1 MQNNSLVHRKLGFQ
15 SYQLKL
21 LALLGGLL
29 ILLMTTVPAWSE
41 SKPFMDP
48 LIQASKARAEL
59 VQSVQKSVVH
69 IKVEQ
74 KLVNVMGPFQ
84 NQPRQEGSGS
94 GTIVRSDGYILTNH
108 HVVGEADKITVQLYD
123 GQELKAHLIGT
134 DPATDISVIKI
145 EGKEMP
151 VLPMGDSDNILVGE
165 SVIAIGN
172 PFGLS
177 HTVTFGIV
185 SAKGRTGM
193 GIAEYED
200 FIQTDAA
207 INPGNSGGPLVDLEG
222 KIVGVNTAIFSR
234 SGGYQ
239 GIGFAV
245 PINMTRRVMNELIE
259 NGQVSRGWLGV
270 GIQDMTPELAK
281 AFGLDKAKGSLVTGV
296 MPATPAEKA
305 GLQKGDV
312 ILRLNGESI
321 ENSNALRNAV
331 ADARADATIE
341 LELVRNKVVMMLSVQ
356 LDERPRQVGEA
367 DANSDNRNSTPE
379 LGFAVQELTSETAQR
394 LGYQKTESGIVI
406 TAVKPEFPA
415 FNQGLRA
422 GMMIVEM
429 NRKSISSMADFQ
441 RAVRNISTEDGV
453 LLLVRTP
460 QGSQYLFLQAD

>member
-1 MQNNSLVHRKLGFQ
+1 MQNNPLVHRKPDFQ

-41 SKPFMDP
+41 SKQFMDP
-48 LIQASKARAEL
+48 FIQASEARAEL

-69 IKVEQ
+69 IKVER

-94 GTIVRSDGYILTNH
+94 GAIVRSDGYILTNH

-123 GQELKAHLIGT
+123 GQELKARLIGT

-145 EGKEMP
+145 EGEDMP
-151 VLPMGDSDNILVGE
+151 ILQMGNSDNILVGE

-245 PINMTRRVMNELIE
+245 PINMALRVMTELIE

-281 AFGLDKAKGSLVTGV
+281 AFGLDQAKGSLVTGV
-296 MPATPAEKA
+296 MPGTPAEKA
-305 GLQKGDV
+305 GLQKGDA
-312 ILRLNGESI
+312 ILRLNGSTI
-321 ENSNALRNAV
+321 ENSNGLRNLIAE
-331 ADARADATIE
+331 ARADAKVD
-341 LELVRNKVVMMLSVQ
+341 LDLVRNKVPMTLSVR
-356 LDERPRQVGEA
+356 LDERPKQSGQA
-367 DANSDNRNSTPE
+367 DANSATKSPSPE
-379 LGFAVQELTSETAQR
+379 LGFAVQELTPEMAQR
-394 LGYQKTESGIVI
+394 LGYETTQSGIVI
-406 TAVKPEFPA
+406 TVVKPDSPA
-415 FNQGLRA
+415 FNGGLRA

-429 NRKSISSMADFQ
+429 NRQSINSMADFQ
-441 RAVRNISTEDGV
+441 RGARDISTEDSV
-453 LLLVRTP
+453 LLLVSTP
-460 QGSQYLFLQAD
+460 QGSRYLFLQAD

>member
-1 MQNNSLVHRKLGFQ
+1 MQNNPLVHRKPDFQ

-41 SKPFMDP
+41 SKQFMDP
-48 LIQASKARAEL
+48 FIQASKARAEL

-69 IKVEQ
+69 IKVER

-94 GTIVRSDGYILTNH
+94 GAIVRSDGYILTNH

-123 GQELKAHLIGT
+123 GQELEAHLIGT

-145 EGKEMP
+145 EGKDMP
-151 VLPMGDSDNILVGE
+151 ILQMGDSDNILVGE

-177 HTVTFGIV
+177 RTVTFGIV

-245 PINMTRRVMNELIE
+245 PINMALRVMTELIE

-281 AFGLDKAKGSLVTGV
+281 AFGLDQAKGSLVTGV
-296 MPATPAEKA
+296 MPGTPAEKA
-305 GLQKGDV
+305 GLQKGDA
-312 ILRLNGESI
+312 ILRLNGSTI
-321 ENSNALRNAV
+321 ENSNGLRNLIAE
-331 ADARADATIE
+331 ARADTKVD
-341 LELVRNKVVMMLSVQ
+341 LDLVRNKVPMTLSVR
-356 LDERPRQVGEA
+356 LDERPKQSGQA
-367 DANSDNRNSTPE
+367 DANSATKSPSPE
-379 LGFAVQELTSETAQR
+379 LGFAVQELTPEMAQR
-394 LGYQKTESGIVI
+394 LGYETTQSGIVI
-406 TAVKPEFPA
+406 TVVKPDSPA
-415 FNQGLRA
+415 FNGGLRA

-429 NRKSISSMADFQ
+429 NRQSINSMADFQ
-441 RAVRNISTEDGV
+441 RGARDISTEDGV
-453 LLLVRTP
+453 LLLVSTP
-460 QGSQYLFLQAD
+460 QGSRYLFLQAD

>member
-1 MQNNSLVHRKLGFQ
+1 MQNNSLVHKKLGFQ
-15 SYQLKL
+15 SYPLKL
-21 LALLGGLL
+21 FALLGGLL
-29 ILLMTTVPAWSE
+29 ILLVTAVPAWSE
-41 SKPFMDP
+41 SNPFMDP
-48 LIQASKARAEL
+48 LIEASKARAEL

-74 KLVNVMGPFQ
+74 KLVNVVGPFQ

-94 GTIVRSDGYILTNH
+94 GAIVRSDGYILTNH
-108 HVVGEADKITVQLYD
+108 HVVGEADKISVQLYD
-123 GQELKAHLIGT
+123 GQELKARLIGT

-145 EGKEMP
+145 EGKNMP
-151 VLPMGDSDNILVGE
+151 VLPMGNSNNILVGE
-165 SVIAIGN
+165 SVIVIGN

-177 HTVTFGIV
+177 HTVTFGII

-222 KIVGVNTAIFSR
+222 KIVGVNTAIFSN

-245 PINMTRRVMNELIE
+245 PINVARRVMNELIE
-259 NGQVSRGWLGV
+259 TGQVSRGWLGV
-270 GIQDMTPELAK
+270 GIQNMTPELAK
-281 AFGLDKAKGSLVTGV
+281 AFGLDKSRGSLVTGV
-296 MPATPAEKA
+296 MPGTPAEKA

-321 ENSNALRNAV
+321 ENSSVLRNAV
-331 ADARADATIE
+331 ADARADATVE

-356 LDERPRQVGEA
+356 LDERPQQVGEA
-367 DANSDNRNSTPE
+367 GTNSDNRNSTPE
-379 LGFAVQELTSETAQR
+379 LGFVVQELTPETAQR
-394 LGYQKTESGIVI
+394 LGYQKAESGVVI
-406 TAVKPEFPA
+406 TTVKPESPA
-415 FNQGLRA
+415 FNKGLRA

-441 RAVRNISTEDGV
+441 REVQASSKEEGL
-453 LLLVRTP
+453 LLLVKTP
-460 QGSQYLFLQAD
+460 QGSQYLFL

>member
-1 MQNNSLVHRKLGFQ
+1 MQNNSLVHKKLGFQ
-15 SYQLKL
+15 SYPLKL
-21 LALLGGLL
+21 FALLGGLL
-29 ILLMTTVPAWSE
+29 ILLVTAVPAWSE
-41 SKPFMDP
+41 SNPFMDP
-48 LIQASKARAEL
+48 LIEASKARAEL

-74 KLVNVMGPFQ
+74 KLVNVVGPFQ

-94 GTIVRSDGYILTNH
+94 GAIVRSDGYILTNH
-108 HVVGEADKITVQLYD
+108 HVVGEADKISVQLYN
-123 GQELKAHLIGT
+123 GQELKARLIGT

-145 EGKEMP
+145 EGKNMP
-151 VLPMGDSDNILVGE
+151 VLPMGNSNNILVGE
-165 SVIAIGN
+165 SVIVIGN

-177 HTVTFGIV
+177 HTVTFGII

-222 KIVGVNTAIFSR
+222 KIVGVNTAIFSN

-245 PINMTRRVMNELIE
+245 PINMARRVMNELIE
-259 NGQVSRGWLGV
+259 TGQVSRGWLGV
-270 GIQDMTPELAK
+270 GIQNMTPELAK
-281 AFGLDKAKGSLVTGV
+281 AFGLDKSRGSLVTGV
-296 MPATPAEKA
+296 MPGTPAEKA

-321 ENSNALRNAV
+321 ENSSVLRNAV
-331 ADARADATIE
+331 ADARADATVE

-356 LDERPRQVGEA
+356 LDERPQQVGEA
-367 DANSDNRNSTPE
+367 GTNSDNRNSTPE
-379 LGFAVQELTSETAQR
+379 LGFVVQELTPETAQR
-394 LGYQKTESGIVI
+394 LGYQKAESGVVI
-406 TAVKPEFPA
+406 TTVKPESPA
-415 FNQGLRA
+415 FNKGLRA

-441 RAVRNISTEDGV
+441 REVQASSKEEGL
-453 LLLVRTP
+453 LLLVKTP
-460 QGSQYLFLQAD
+460 QGSQYLFL

>member
-1 MQNNSLVHRKLGFQ
+1 MQNNSLVHRKPDFQ

-41 SKPFMDP
+41 SKQFMDP
-48 LIQASKARAEL
+48 FIQASKARAEL

-69 IKVEQ
+69 IKVER

-94 GTIVRSDGYILTNH
+94 GAIVRSDGYILTNH
-108 HVVGEADKITVQLYD
+108 HVVSEADKITVQLYD
-123 GQELKAHLIGT
+123 GQELEAHLIGT

-145 EGKEMP
+145 EGEDMP
-151 VLPMGDSDNILVGE
+151 ILQMGNSDNILVGE

-245 PINMTRRVMNELIE
+245 PINMALRVMTELIE

-281 AFGLDKAKGSLVTGV
+281 AFGLDQAKGSLVTGV
-296 MPATPAEKA
+296 MPGTPAEKA
-305 GLQKGDV
+305 GLQKGDA
-312 ILRLNGESI
+312 ILRLNGSTI
-321 ENSNALRNAV
+321 ENSNGLRNLIAE
-331 ADARADATIE
+331 ARADAKVD
-341 LELVRNKVVMMLSVQ
+341 LDLVRNKVPMTLSVR
-356 LDERPRQVGEA
+356 LDERPKQSGQA
-367 DANSDNRNSTPE
+367 DANSSTKSPSPE
-379 LGFAVQELTSETAQR
+379 LGFAVQELTPEMAQR
-394 LGYQKTESGIVI
+394 LGYETTQSGIVI
-406 TAVKPEFPA
+406 TVVKPDSPA
-415 FNQGLRA
+415 FNGGLRA

-429 NRKSISSMADFQ
+429 NRQSINSMADFQ
-441 RAVRNISTEDGV
+441 RGARDISTEDGV
-453 LLLVRTP
+453 LLLVSTP
-460 QGSQYLFLQAD
+460 QGSRYLFLQAD

>member
-1 MQNNSLVHRKLGFQ
+1 MQNNPLVHRKPDFQ

-41 SKPFMDP
+41 SKQFMNPF
-48 LIQASKARAEL
+48 IQASKARAEL

-69 IKVEQ
+69 IKVER

-94 GTIVRSDGYILTNH
+94 GAIVRSDGYILTNH

-123 GQELKAHLIGT
+123 GQELKARLIGT

-145 EGKEMP
+145 EGKDMP
-151 VLPMGDSDNILVGE
+151 ILQMGDSDNILVGE

-245 PINMTRRVMNELIE
+245 PINMALRVMTELIE

-281 AFGLDKAKGSLVTGV
+281 AFGLDQAKGSLVTGV
-296 MPATPAEKA
+296 MPGTPAEKA
-305 GLQKGDV
+305 GLQKGDA
-312 ILRLNGESI
+312 ILRLNGSTI
-321 ENSNALRNAV
+321 ENSNGLRNLIAE
-331 ADARADATIE
+331 ARADAKVD
-341 LELVRNKVVMMLSVQ
+341 LDLVRNKVPMTLSVR
-356 LDERPRQVGEA
+356 LDERPNQSGKA
-367 DANSDNRNSTPE
+367 DANSATKSPSPE
-379 LGFAVQELTSETAQR
+379 LGFAVQELTPEMAQR
-394 LGYQKTESGIVI
+394 LGYETTQSGIVI
-406 TAVKPEFPA
+406 TVVKPDSPA
-415 FNQGLRA
+415 FNGGLRA

-429 NRKSISSMADFQ
+429 NRQSINSMADFQ
-441 RAVRNISTEDGV
+441 RGARDISTEDGV

-460 QGSQYLFLQAD
+460 QGSRYLFLQAD

>member
-1 MQNNSLVHRKLGFQ
+1 MQNNSLVHKKLGFQ
-15 SYQLKL
+15 SYPLKL
-21 LALLGGLL
+21 FALLGGLL
-29 ILLMTTVPAWSE
+29 ILLVTAVPAWSE
-41 SKPFMDP
+41 SNPFMDP
-48 LIQASKARAEL
+48 LIEASKARAEL

-74 KLVNVMGPFQ
+74 KLVNVVGPFQ

-94 GTIVRSDGYILTNH
+94 GAIVRSDGYILTNH
-108 HVVGEADKITVQLYD
+108 HVVGEADKISVQLYD
-123 GQELKAHLIGT
+123 GQELKARLIGT

-145 EGKEMP
+145 EGKNMP
-151 VLPMGDSDNILVGE
+151 VLPMGNSNNILVGE
-165 SVIAIGN
+165 SVIVIGN

-177 HTVTFGIV
+177 HTVTFGII

-222 KIVGVNTAIFSR
+222 KIVGVNTAIFSN

-245 PINMTRRVMNELIE
+245 PINMARRVMNELIE
-259 NGQVSRGWLGV
+259 TGQVSRGWLGV
-270 GIQDMTPELAK
+270 GIQNMTPELAK
-281 AFGLDKAKGSLVTGV
+281 AFGLDKSRGSLVTGV
-296 MPATPAEKA
+296 MPGTPAEKA

-321 ENSNALRNAV
+321 ENSSVLRNAV
-331 ADARADATIE
+331 ADARADATVE

-356 LDERPRQVGEA
+356 LDERPQQVGEA
-367 DANSDNRNSTPE
+367 GTNSDNRNSTPE
-379 LGFAVQELTSETAQR
+379 LGFVVQELTPETAQR
-394 LGYQKTESGIVI
+394 LGYQKAESGVVI
-406 TAVKPEFPA
+406 TTVKPESPA
-415 FNQGLRA
+415 FNKGLRA

-441 RAVRNISTEDGV
+441 REVQASSKEEGL
-453 LLLVRTP
+453 LLLVKTP
-460 QGSQYLFLQAD
+460 QGSQYLFL

>member
-1 MQNNSLVHRKLGFQ
+1 MQNNSLVHKKLGFQ
-15 SYQLKL
+15 SYPLKL
-21 LALLGGLL
+21 FALLGGLL
-29 ILLMTTVPAWSE
+29 ILRVTAVPAWSE
-41 SKPFMDP
+41 SNPFMDP
-48 LIQASKARAEL
+48 LIEASKARAEL

-74 KLVNVMGPFQ
+74 KLVNVVGPFQ

-94 GTIVRSDGYILTNH
+94 GAIVRSDGYILTNH
-108 HVVGEADKITVQLYD
+108 HVVGEADKISVQLYD
-123 GQELKAHLIGT
+123 GQELKARLIGT

-145 EGKEMP
+145 EGKNMP
-151 VLPMGDSDNILVGE
+151 VLPMGNSNNILVGE
-165 SVIAIGN
+165 SVIVIGN

-177 HTVTFGIV
+177 HTVTFGII

-222 KIVGVNTAIFSR
+222 KIVGVNTAIFSN

-245 PINMTRRVMNELIE
+245 PINMARRVMNELIE
-259 NGQVSRGWLGV
+259 TGQVSRGWLGV
-270 GIQDMTPELAK
+270 GIQNMTPELAK
-281 AFGLDKAKGSLVTGV
+281 AFGLDKSRGSLVTGV
-296 MPATPAEKA
+296 MPGTPAEKA

-321 ENSNALRNAV
+321 ENSSVLRNAV
-331 ADARADATIE
+331 ADARADATVE

-356 LDERPRQVGEA
+356 LDERPQQVGEA
-367 DANSDNRNSTPE
+367 GTNSDNRNSTPE
-379 LGFAVQELTSETAQR
+379 LGFVVQELTPETAQR
-394 LGYQKTESGIVI
+394 LGYQKAESGVVI
-406 TAVKPEFPA
+406 TTVKPESPA
-415 FNQGLRA
+415 FNKGLRA

-441 RAVRNISTEDGV
+441 REVQASSKEEGL
-453 LLLVRTP
+453 LLLVKTP
-460 QGSQYLFLQAD
+460 QGSQYLFL

>member
-1 MQNNSLVHRKLGFQ
+1 MQNNSLVHKKLGFQ
-15 SYQLKL
+15 SYPLKL
-21 LALLGGLL
+21 FALLGGLL
-29 ILLMTTVPAWSE
+29 ILLVTAVPAWSE
-41 SKPFMDP
+41 SNPFMDP
-48 LIQASKARAEL
+48 LIEASKARAEL

-74 KLVNVMGPFQ
+74 KLVNVVGPFQ

-94 GTIVRSDGYILTNH
+94 GAIVRSDGYILTNH
-108 HVVGEADKITVQLYD
+108 HVVGEADKISVQLYD
-123 GQELKAHLIGT
+123 GQELKARLIGT

-145 EGKEMP
+145 EGKDMP
-151 VLPMGDSDNILVGE
+151 VLPMGNSNNILVGE
-165 SVIAIGN
+165 SVIVIGN

-222 KIVGVNTAIFSR
+222 KIVGVNTAIFSN

-245 PINMTRRVMNELIE
+245 PINMARRVMNELIE
-259 NGQVSRGWLGV
+259 TGQVSRGWLGV
-270 GIQDMTPELAK
+270 GIQNMTPELAK
-281 AFGLDKAKGSLVTGV
+281 AFGLDKSRGSLVTGV
-296 MPATPAEKA
+296 MPGTPAEKA

-321 ENSNALRNAV
+321 ENSSVLRNAV
-331 ADARADATIE
+331 ADARADATVE

-356 LDERPRQVGEA
+356 LDERPQQVGEA
-367 DANSDNRNSTPE
+367 GTNSDNRNSTPE
-379 LGFAVQELTSETAQR
+379 LGFVVQELTPETAQR
-394 LGYQKTESGIVI
+394 LGYQKAESGVVI
-406 TAVKPEFPA
+406 TTVKPESPA
-415 FNQGLRA
+415 FNKGLRA

-441 RAVRNISTEDGV
+441 REVQASSKEEGL
-453 LLLVRTP
+453 LLLVKTP
-460 QGSQYLFLQAD
+460 QGSQYLFL

>member
-1 MQNNSLVHRKLGFQ
+1 MQNNSLVHKKLGFQ
-15 SYQLKL
+15 SYPLKL
-21 LALLGGLL
+21 FALLGGLL
-29 ILLMTTVPAWSE
+29 ILLVTAVPAWSE
-41 SKPFMDP
+41 SNPFMDP
-48 LIQASKARAEL
+48 LIEASKARAEL

-74 KLVNVMGPFQ
+74 KLVNVVGPFQ

-94 GTIVRSDGYILTNH
+94 GAIVRSDGYILTNH
-108 HVVGEADKITVQLYD
+108 HVVGEADKISVQLYD
-123 GQELKAHLIGT
+123 GQELKARLIGT

-145 EGKEMP
+145 EGKDMP
-151 VLPMGDSDNILVGE
+151 VLPMGNSNNILVGE
-165 SVIAIGN
+165 SVIVIGN

-177 HTVTFGIV
+177 HTVTFGII

-222 KIVGVNTAIFSR
+222 KIVGVNTAIFSN

-245 PINMTRRVMNELIE
+245 PINMARRVMNELIE
-259 NGQVSRGWLGV
+259 TGQVSRGWLGV
-270 GIQDMTPELAK
+270 GIQNMTPELAK
-281 AFGLDKAKGSLVTGV
+281 AFGLDKSRGSLVTGV
-296 MPATPAEKA
+296 MPGTPAEKA

-321 ENSNALRNAV
+321 ENSSVLRNAV
-331 ADARADATIE
+331 ADARADATVE

-356 LDERPRQVGEA
+356 LDERPQQVGEA
-367 DANSDNRNSTPE
+367 GTNSDNRNSTPE
-379 LGFAVQELTSETAQR
+379 LGFVVQELTPETAQR
-394 LGYQKTESGIVI
+394 LGYQKAESGVVI
-406 TAVKPEFPA
+406 TTVKPESPA
-415 FNQGLRA
+415 FNKGLRA

-441 RAVRNISTEDGV
+441 REVQASSKEEGL
-453 LLLVRTP
+453 LLLVKTP
-460 QGSQYLFLQAD
+460 QGSQYLFL

>member
-1 MQNNSLVHRKLGFQ
+1 MQNNSLVHKKLGFQ
-15 SYQLKL
+15 SYPLKL
-21 LALLGGLL
+21 FALLGGLL
-29 ILLMTTVPAWSE
+29 ILLVTAVPAWSE
-41 SKPFMDP
+41 SNPFMDP
-48 LIQASKARAEL
+48 LIEASKARAEL

-74 KLVNVMGPFQ
+74 KLVNVVGPFQ

-94 GTIVRSDGYILTNH
+94 GAIVRSDGYILTNH
-108 HVVGEADKITVQLYD
+108 HVVGEADKISVQLYN
-123 GQELKAHLIGT
+123 GQELKARLIGT

-145 EGKEMP
+145 EGKDMP
-151 VLPMGDSDNILVGE
+151 VLPMGNSNNILVGE
-165 SVIAIGN
+165 SVIVIGN

-222 KIVGVNTAIFSR
+222 KIVGVNTAIFSN

-245 PINMTRRVMNELIE
+245 PINMARRVMNELIE
-259 NGQVSRGWLGV
+259 TGQVSRGWLGV
-270 GIQDMTPELAK
+270 GIQNMTPELAK
-281 AFGLDKAKGSLVTGV
+281 AFGLDKSRGSLVTGV
-296 MPATPAEKA
+296 MPGTPAEKA

-321 ENSNALRNAV
+321 ENSSVLRNAV
-331 ADARADATIE
+331 ADARADATVE

-356 LDERPRQVGEA
+356 LDERPQQVGEA
-367 DANSDNRNSTPE
+367 GTNSDNRNSTPE
-379 LGFAVQELTSETAQR
+379 LGFVVQELTPETAQR
-394 LGYQKTESGIVI
+394 LGYQKAESGVVI
-406 TAVKPEFPA
+406 TTVKPESPA
-415 FNQGLRA
+415 FNKGLRA

-441 RAVRNISTEDGV
+441 REVQASSKEEGL
-453 LLLVRTP
+453 LLLVKTP
-460 QGSQYLFLQAD
+460 QGSQYLFL

>member
-1 MQNNSLVHRKLGFQ
+1 MQNNPLVHRKPDFQ

-41 SKPFMDP
+41 SKQFMDP
-48 LIQASKARAEL
+48 FIQASKARAEL

-69 IKVEQ
+69 IKVER

-94 GTIVRSDGYILTNH
+94 GAIVRSDGYILTNH

-123 GQELKAHLIGT
+123 GQELKARLIGT

-145 EGKEMP
+145 EGKDMP
-151 VLPMGDSDNILVGE
+151 ILQMGDSDNILVGE

-245 PINMTRRVMNELIE
+245 PINMALRVMTELIE

-281 AFGLDKAKGSLVTGV
+281 AFGLDQAKGSLVTGV
-296 MPATPAEKA
+296 MPGTPAEKA
-305 GLQKGDV
+305 GLQRGDA
-312 ILRLNGESI
+312 ILRLNGSTI
-321 ENSNALRNAV
+321 ENSNGLRNLIAE
-331 ADARADATIE
+331 ARADAKVD
-341 LELVRNKVVMMLSVQ
+341 LDLVRNKVPMTLSVR
-356 LDERPRQVGEA
+356 LDERPKQSGQA
-367 DANSDNRNSTPE
+367 DANSATKSPSPE
-379 LGFAVQELTSETAQR
+379 LGFAVQELTPEMAQR
-394 LGYQKTESGIVI
+394 LGYETTQSGIVI
-406 TAVKPEFPA
+406 TVVKPDSPA
-415 FNQGLRA
+415 FNGGLRA

-429 NRKSISSMADFQ
+429 NRQSINSMADFQ
-441 RAVRNISTEDGV
+441 RGARDISTEDGV
-453 LLLVRTP
+453 LLLVSTP
-460 QGSQYLFLQAD
+460 QGSRYLFLQAD